1 MTKRTLLCT
10 AEFNSVHLNALQ
22 TFDHLVA
29 GAFIVPRFASDTIRK
44 HLAVITVSFPRGVDR
59 VVVEKLTVSN
69 RGTSICST

>member
-1 MTKRTLLCT
+1 MARGERREQTCRPDDQTYSPFT
-10 AEFNSVHLNALQ
+10 AEFGSFELLQ

-59 VVVEKLTVSN
+59 VVVEKLN
-69 RGTSICST
+69 